1 MDAVLYICHG
11 SRLKEA
17 CDEAV
22 EFVEK
27 CKKLRTEPI
36 QIHCFL
42 ELAEPTITQA
52 IKMCVERGATKI
64 HAIPVLLLSAA
75 HAKHDIPLE
84 LDEALK
90 EYPFVEFKFG
100 NPIGVQTSLV
110 DLLAEHIKETGKQV
124 TARSKIWIVGRGST
138 DVDVKR
144 DLGTIAMAL
153 ETKIH
158 HPVET
163 CFLTGC
169 KPYFTDVMNKIDD
182 EVDQVFI
189 LPYFLFT
196 GLLMKGIQKNIEKSG
211 EKNTCEYI
219 LCDYLGSSDV
229 IVSALNE
236 RINEMMLSSVS

>member
-17 CDEAV
+17 CDEAIS
-22 EFVEK
+22 FVEK

-36 QIHCFL
+36 QVHCFL

-75 HAKHDIPLE
+75 HAKYDIPIELE
-84 LDEALK
+84 EALK
-90 EYPFVEFKFG
+90 EYPFVELKFG

-110 DLLAEHIKETGKQV
+110 DLLAVRIKETGKQV
-124 TARSKIWIVGRGST
+124 TARSKVLIVGRGST

-144 DLGTIAMAL
+144 DLGTIAVAL
-153 ETKIH
+153 ESKIH
-158 HPVET
+158 HSVET

-169 KPYFTDVMNKIDD
+169 EPYFTEVVNKIDE

-196 GLLMKGIQKNIEKSG
+196 GLLMKGIQKNIEKSR
-211 EKNTCEYI
+211 EKSTCEYI
-219 LCDYLGSSDV
+219 ICDYFGSSDV